1 MLLKII
7 VPLLLLLLLGFLLY
21 KIFSGG
27 KSKTWLQPSGDFPRH
42 WRKILMENVSYYNA
56 LNETE
61 KPQFEFEILEFLA
74 NITITP
80 VGDVKVSETDK
91 VLIASSA
98 VIPIF
103 AFPDWKYYN
112 LEEVLLYPNAFNHQ
126 FETSGKGRNIAG
138 MVGTGYME
146 GKMILSKPAL
156 IEGFAND
163 KDGRNTA
170 IHEFI
175 HLVDKKDNLV
185 DGLPDVLMERLY
197 ALPWFDLIDKKI
209 DEIRAGKSDIRDYG
223 GTSRIEFFAV
233 LGEYFFEKPQ
243 LLKKRHPELYV
254 MLVEIFDQHMAE
266 REIEMKKVKIG
277 RNDLCYCGSG
287 KKFKKCCDE
296 LVAS

>member
-1 MLLKII
+1 MN
-7 VPLLLLLLLGFLLY
+7 
-21 KIFSGG
+21 GG
-27 KSKTWLQPSGDFPRH
+27 RSQTWLQPIGDFPNH
-42 WRKILMENVSYYNA
+42 WRKILVENISYYNA
-56 LNETE
+56 LNKEE
-61 KPQFEFEILEFLA
+61 QANFEFEILEFLA

-80 VGDVKVSETDK
+80 VGKVVVEEKDK

-103 AFPDWKYYN
+103 AFPDWKYFN
-112 LEEVLLYPNAFNHQ
+112 LDEVLLYPNAFNHQ
-126 FETSGKGRNIAG
+126 FETAGKGRNIAG

-156 IEGFAND
+156 LDGFAND

-197 ALPWFDLIDKKI
+197 AIPWFDLIDKKI
-209 DEIRAGKSDIRDYG
+209 DQIRDGKSDIRPYG

-233 LGEYFFEKPQ
+233 LGEYFFERPRQ
-243 LLKKRHPELYV
+243 LQRNHPDLYD
-254 MLVEIFDQHMAE
+254 MLAEIFDQDMAK
-266 REIEMKKVKIG
+266 RSIEMKKIRIG

-287 KKFKKCCDE
+287 QKFKKCCAK
-296 LVAS
+296 LATT